1 MAYLAFYLFCVP
13 DAYRE
18 HAGALICVPDAYRE
32 HAGALICVPDTC
44 WEHIGAPIYVPDGCR
59 EHIGTLVYVPDG
71 CREHIGTL
79 VYVPDGCREHIGTL
93 VYVPDDRREHI
104 EARVRGCSPI
114 VLLRHARFQPLDDG
128 RRESGV
134 LHRVQSTDGIA
145 ARRRYLVDFLFGV
158 RLVELQQLGRALQRL
173 CHQLLR

>member
-18 HAGALICVPDAYRE
+18 HAGALICVPNPDRE
-32 HAGALICVPDTC
+32 HAGALICVPDPDR
-44 WEHIGAPIYVPDGCR
+44 EHARALVCVPDPDR
-59 EHIGTLVYVPDG
+59 EHAGALVCVPDTE
-71 CREHIGTL
+71 REHAGAL
-79 VYVPDGCREHIGTL
+79 FRVPVPEREHERI
-93 VYVPDDRREHI
+93 
-104 EARVRGCSPI
+104 RVRVYPPA
-114 VLLRHARFQPLDDG
+114 VLLRHACFQPLDDG
-128 RRESGV
+128 RREPGV

-145 ARRRYLVDFLFGV
+145 ARRRHLVDFLFGV